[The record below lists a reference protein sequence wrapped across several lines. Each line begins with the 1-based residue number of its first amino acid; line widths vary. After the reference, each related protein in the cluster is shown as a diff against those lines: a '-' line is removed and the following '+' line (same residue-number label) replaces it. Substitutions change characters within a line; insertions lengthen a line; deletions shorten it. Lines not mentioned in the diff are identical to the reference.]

1 MTLITAIIQARM
13 SSTRLPNKVLKAILG
28 QPMLQRQIERI
39 KQSKLINKIIVATS
53 TQTADDD
60 IEQLC
65 QTLNIDCFR
74 GSLTDVLARYYQCT
88 NKYPADHIVRLT
100 ADCPL
105 TEPKIIDD
113 VITLHLQT
121 SSDYTSNCRWPC
133 LPDGLDVE
141 VFTLSALELSHQKA
155 IKPSEREHV
164 TQFMRN
170 HEELFKL
177 TDFHYKPD
185 LSQLRWTVDEANDFE
200 FVTQIYQYLYPQKK
214 HFTMHDILRLL
225 KEKPELNSI
234 NQNIIR
240 DEGLL
245 KSFIIDKEQG
255 FE

>member
-13 SSTRLPNKVLKAILG
+13 SSTRLPNKVLKTIVG
-28 QPMLQRQIERI
+28 KPMLALQIERI

-60 IEQLC
+60 IAQLC
-65 QTLNIDCFR
+65 KTLNIDCFR

-88 NKYPADHIVRLT
+88 DKYPTDHIVRLT

-105 TEPKIIDD
+105 TEPQIIDD
-113 VITLHLQT
+113 VITLHLQ
-121 SSDYTSNCRWPC
+121 SKSDYTSNCRLPC

-141 VFTLSALELSHQKA
+141 VFTKSALVFSHQKA

-170 HEELFKL
+170 HGNLFKL

-185 LSQLRWTVDEANDFE
+185 LSQLRWTVDETNDFE
-200 FVTQIYQYLYPQKK
+200 FVTQVYQYLYPQKPQ
-214 HFTMHDILRLL
+214 FTMHDILTLL
-225 KEKPELNSI
+225 NEKPELNTI